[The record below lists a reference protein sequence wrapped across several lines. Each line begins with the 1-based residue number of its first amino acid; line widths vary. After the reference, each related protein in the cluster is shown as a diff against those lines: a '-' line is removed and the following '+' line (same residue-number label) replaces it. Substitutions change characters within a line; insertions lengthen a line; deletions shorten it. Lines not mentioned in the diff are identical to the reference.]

1 MKLLWIVAAHLRQY
15 RAVRVY
21 RGRPH
26 WGVRHPRFV
35 DARFTADA
43 LNGFTIIWN
52 GQPAGWH
59 SIWETSPPGKTF
71 SDV

>member
-1 MKLLWIVAAHLRQY
+1 VHASVWGVKLLWIVAAHLRQY

-26 WGVRHPRFV
+26 WGVRHPRVV

-43 LNGFTIIWN
+43 LNGFTII
-52 GQPAGWH
+52 
-59 SIWETSPPGKTF
+59 
-71 SDV
+71 

>member
-1 MKLLWIVAAHLRQY
+1 MRQSGGVKLLWIVAGHLRQY

-26 WGVRHPRFV
+26 WGVRHPRVV

-43 LNGFTIIWN
+43 LNGFTII
-52 GQPAGWH
+52 
-59 SIWETSPPGKTF
+59 
-71 SDV
+71 